1 MTQPPPGPTGQ
12 YAYHPQPHGRRKGLL
27 PLILGGLTLLVG
39 TPLALFLPLA
49 LGMGD
54 LFGAVLDP
62 IEQGDTR
69 YLPGGEERVLY
80 AATTDTS
87 GVEPGQCHVT
97 GPQGEELDLHSV
109 ITTDVQDSDFLWRFT
124 TAEAGDHTFD
134 CGADTPMAVAPGD
147 AADGVVTWAL
157 VAFGLGTL
165 AFLIGLGLVTWGIVQ
180 LIRTGR
186 RGQDGPRPGDSGNGS
201 AGQVGGW
208 GAPVGPG
215 GHPTPTH
222 APQQQAPRSHD
233 PAGHGAPAGPVHGA
247 AGSTREPH
255 PLHGVTGRPAPQYGQ
270 YAPGHE
276 ASSGT
281 SGGEAGNGRGDGS
294 GPEGPRA
301 VD

>member
-12 YAYHPQPHGRRKGLL
+12 YAYHPQPHPRRKGLL

-165 AFLIGLGLVTWGIVQ
+165 AFLIGLGLITWGIVQ
-180 LIRTGR
+180 LIRTGKR
-186 RGQDGPRPGDSGNGS
+186 TDSGL
-201 AGQVGGW
+201 QQ
-208 GAPVGPG
+208 GPG
-215 GHPTPTH
+215 GPAGAHGPRGAAQGPTGHPAPGAEPWQQAGQDAAPLRGGTPT
-222 APQQQAPRSHD
+222 
-233 PAGHGAPAGPVHGA
+233 GPVHA
-247 AGSTREPH
+247 ATGSTRDPH